1 MSRLFQTNT
10 IRKVRE
16 LGGMWDFVTV
26 PDGEIQLEALEYRYK
41 LAVPGCWETHPE
53 LLTYSG
59 RGVYRTKVTVEKR
72 TSLRLIFKG
81 VSHTANVFFDGKPVA
96 RHYNAYTAFDAVIRD
111 VEAGTHELAVLVD
124 NSFSEASSLHVPND
138 YYTYGGII
146 RPVMLEE
153 IQELFVERLSFTPLK
168 GLIEGTETK
177 AELGSEKGSEMEIE
191 SESEA
196 GQQSAGSWQADIR
209 ACVRYPALS
218 KKHTQ
223 VQLTAKLTATIA
235 GQTLEL
241 GSVSLQPGETAT
253 VGGVF
258 SIDEVQSWS
267 QENPALYL
275 LQVLLQIEGQAAPVD
290 DLVERVGFRTVTT
303 EHGRIQLNGE
313 DIVLQGFNRHE
324 DHPLTGS
331 SFPLP
336 LMAQDLQLM
345 LDMGASAVRTSHY
358 PNDER
363 FLDLCDEH
371 GVLVWEENHARGLS
385 IEQMRN
391 PNFIWQC
398 EQVNREMVEQ
408 HYNHPSIVIWAIL
421 NECASDLEEG
431 RVHYKRQLE
440 QIRALDS
447 SRPLTFASHHRDKE
461 ICFDLADIV
470 SCNLYPGWYGDED
483 PGELCDAARGW
494 ADAAG
499 GAGKPMIMSE
509 FGADGHYG
517 LRDPNRV
524 RGTEERQADIIEAN
538 LQAYT
543 SRAYM
548 SGMFIWQFCDC
559 RVTEG
564 TGWLLA
570 RAGTQNSKGIVDRY
584 RRPKLAY
591 EVVKKYFRGKARL

>member
-1 MSRLFQTNT
+1 MSRLFNTNEV
-10 IRKVRE
+10 RKVKE
-16 LGGMWDFVTV
+16 LDGMWDFAVV
-26 PDGEIQLEALEYRYK
+26 PNGEADLKALQFTHR
-41 LAVPGCWETHPE
+41 LPVPGCWEVHPDF
-53 LLTYSG
+53 LTY
-59 RGVYRTKVTVEKR
+59 RGQAVYRRHITVACQ
-72 TSLRLIFKG
+72 TSLRVIFKG
-81 VSHTANVFFDGKPVA
+81 ISHTGTVFFNGKKIA
-96 RHYNAYTAFDAVIRD
+96 EHYNAYTAFDAIIEQ
-111 VEAGTHELAVLVD
+111 VEPGTHELAILVD
-124 NSFSEASSLHVPND
+124 NSFSEASSLHVAND
-138 YYTYGGII
+138 YYTYGGLI

-153 IQELFVERLSFTPLK
+153 IPDVFIERIAFNPLRESAYEK
-168 GLIEGTETK
+168 ESWK
-177 AELGSEKGSEMEIE
+177 ADIQVTVRRHAAAAAANTGNASYHYHLQGHA
-191 SESEA
+191 A
-196 GQQSAGSWQADIR
+196 GQ
-209 ACVRYPALS
+209 
-218 KKHTQ
+218 
-223 VQLTAKLTATIA
+223 KLDF
-235 GQTLEL
+235 
-241 GSVSLQPGETAT
+241 GSVVVAPGETAV

-258 SIDEVQSWS
+258 DFPQAQSWS
-267 QENPALYL
+267 PSAPVLYE
-275 LQVLLQIEGQAAPVD
+275 LQTKLYVEHKAAPID
-290 DLVERVGFRTVTT
+290 DLIERVGFRTVTT
-303 EHGRIQLNGE
+303 EHGKIQVNGE
-313 DIVLQGFNRHE
+313 DIVLKGFNRHE
-324 DHPLTGS
+324 DHPMVGA
-331 SFPLP
+331 SFPVA
-336 LMAQDLQLM
+336 LMAHDLDLM
-345 LDMGASAVRTSHY
+345 VDMGSNAVRTSHY

-363 FLDLCDEH
+363 FLDLCDEQ
-371 GVLVWEENHARGLS
+371 GILVWEENHARGLS

-408 HYNHPSIVIWAIL
+408 HYNHPSIIIWAIL

-440 QIRALDS
+440 QIRGLDS

-483 PGELCDAARGW
+483 PGELCDEARGW

-509 FGADGHYG
+509 FGGDGHYG
-517 LRDPNRV
+517 HRDPSRV

-538 LQAYT
+538 LKAYT
-543 SRAYM
+543 SRDYM

-591 EVVKKYFRGKARL
+591 SVVQRYFKTEQL